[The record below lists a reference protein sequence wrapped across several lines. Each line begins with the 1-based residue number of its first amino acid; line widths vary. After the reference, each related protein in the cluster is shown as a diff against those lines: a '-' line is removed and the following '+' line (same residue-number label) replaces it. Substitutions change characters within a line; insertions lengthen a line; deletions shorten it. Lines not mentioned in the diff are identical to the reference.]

1 MYYNTADYA
10 AIDEQLEKKRLGFN
24 ASLQGELG
32 AGLKLLGDFFYT
44 KQDSYD
50 RQTGYQLNSANWDG
64 ATFVPINARNTG
76 VQVYNG
82 YNGADGGAPLNDFYV
97 APQRQ
102 FYMGDIET
110 YSDDNVTNST
120 SRNFNLELA
129 YDNGGNFTGEVR
141 GIYANASQL
150 HMESYLQFAV
160 SDGSIWKNSPTDAL
174 PPSGAAGHLCLRGSG
189 RIARVQPLRLC
200 AQPDARDPEPV
211 RAITWGS
218 RCRARYSRR
227 SATTAPLHSRRSPPK
242 ATTTAAPRMQV
253 LRADGH
259 YKFSDH
265 AMSLDF
271 GVRQGNRSADNE
283 NFALIAPGLRRGR
296 PTTTRSSIR

>member
-1 MYYNTADYA
+1 VILRPDPLSDTSADGTGCNVDVNGDGKA
-10 AIDEQLEKKRLGFN
+10 NGVLQTPAGLFAIDEQLEKKRLGFN

-32 AGLKLLGDFFYT
+32 AGLRLLGDFFYT

-50 RQTGYQLNSANWDG
+50 RQTGYQLNAANWDG
-64 ATFVPINARNTG
+64 ATFIPINARNTG

-129 YDNGGNFTGEVR
+129 YNNCGNLTGELR
-141 GIYANASQL
+141 GIYATASEL

-174 PPSGAAGHLCLRGSG
+174 PPPVPPPPTPTWFRA
-189 RIARVQPLRLC
+189 IARIQPYGF
-200 AQPDARDPEPV
+200 APEHDARDPEPV
-211 RAITWGS
+211 GRSHGDHAAELDS
-218 RCRARYSRR
+218 HRAREPEP
-227 SATTAPLHSRRSPPK
+227 PLR
-242 ATTTAAPRMQV
+242 
-253 LRADGH
+253 LDGR
-259 YKFSDH
+259 
-265 AMSLDF
+265 L
-271 GVRQGNRSADNE
+271 
-283 NFALIAPGLRRGR
+283 RGR
-296 PTTTRSSIR
+296 LRPQRHHTGAARRRALQVQRITR